1 MVSSQYFSVFTTIS
15 FFRLDPRQNLL
26 GLSQNQMKMILELPS
41 SLMLVEVG
49 KLCEFRLE
57 KMRFK
62 KKELIFIAEGK
73 EYMMR

>member
-1 MVSSQYFSVFTTIS
+1 
-15 FFRLDPRQNLL
+15 
-26 GLSQNQMKMILELPS
+26 MKMILELPS